1 VGAWEWFKQAF
12 VWQSLR
18 SDFGRSTGFRLLAGA
33 GAALFLVTMWYWATG
48 DEPSW
53 PVASVAAVE
62 KRWPSHR
69 ILNEVTV
76 ESRTRC
82 VESVLSYT
90 VVLIPPPAAA
100 PASTLGAKTD
110 FGALHTDGL
119 RRRLK
124 AVHLGLF
131 DKDGR
136 PAGTFDIP
144 LDEFVRMYSTNVD
157 RPVTLQAMGARPC
170 DLDSYVRAQK
180 LTVSVTER

>member
-1 VGAWEWFKQAF
+1 
-12 VWQSLR
+12 
-18 SDFGRSTGFRLLAGA
+18 
-33 GAALFLVTMWYWATG
+33 
-48 DEPSW
+48 
-53 PVASVAAVE
+53 
-62 KRWPSHR
+62 
-69 ILNEVTV
+69 VTV

-170 DLDSYVRAQK
+170 DLDSYVRAQM
-180 LTVSVTER
+180 LMVSVTER